1 MIEPDVSAELIL
13 AKFPR
18 GTVPR
23 DAHMRPLGI
32 QFSDEL
38 GWQSQGG
45 PSEKHPNRALPISL
59 AVGAPSGKFVR
70 RVHILGVF
78 ALYSNGDPKGARGA
92 ALQFLHHGELV
103 FTLELVRN
111 RHYRDAHESELLENF
126 FGDGSSIE
134 TVGCVFIDSTRVR
147 LDVLTVEVPAGT
159 NFDRVIFKDL
169 GLASSFVIYDV
180 VFECASANKCP
191 FHSSSQGIPLSELS
205 AIVRLRDR
213 ARFMKAMNQVHEAF
227 EKTTDLDEARS
238 EALTF
243 LAIITAGMLEAGGSR
258 SLHKIQLEA
267 ARSYDQCTSIEEIET
282 QSTEMVHRVVGD
294 WLNTDE
300 IQPKIVEKA
309 LSVVDRHF
317 AADLS
322 DDDVANQVGMS
333 TSHFRFLFKQA
344 VGKPFHQYLIATR
357 LEKAKIMLE
366 GGQGSVSEIAH
377 AVGFA
382 GLASFSRAFGQR
394 FGMSPSEFKRVR
406 GL

>member
-1 MIEPDVSAELIL
+1 MTEPDGAAELVL

-18 GTVPR
+18 AAVPR
-23 DAHMRPLGI
+23 DAHLRPLGLP
-32 QFSDEL
+32 FSKEL

-45 PSEKHPNRALPISL
+45 AGERHPSRSLPMSL
-59 AVGAPSGKFVR
+59 AITVPREKFVTK
-70 RVHILGVF
+70 VHLLGVF
-78 ALYSNGDPKGARGA
+78 ALYSNSDVKGGRGA
-92 ALQFLHHGELV
+92 AIQFLNQGTVVH
-103 FTLELVRN
+103 TLELVRN

-134 TVGCVFIDSTRVR
+134 TVGCVFLDATRVR
-147 LDVLTVEVPAGT
+147 LDVLTIEVPA
-159 NFDRVIFKDL
+159 NVSFDQIIFKDL

-180 VFECASANKCP
+180 IFECPKPSRCP
-191 FHSSSQGIPLSELS
+191 FHSSSHGIPLSELG

-213 ARFMKAMNQVHEAF
+213 VRFQKALSQVYEAF
-227 EKTTDLDEARS
+227 KQAEDLDEARS
-238 EALTF
+238 EGLTF

-267 ARSYDQCTSIEEIET
+267 ARGCDKCTTIEAL
-282 QSTEMVHRVVGD
+282 TEMFEELVNRIVGD
-294 WLNTDE
+294 WLHVDD
-300 IQPKIVEKA
+300 IQPRIVEKA

-357 LEKAKIMLE
+357 LEKAKMMLE
-366 GGQGSVSEIAH
+366 RGEGSVSEVAN

-394 FGMSPSEFKRVR
+394 FGMSPSEFKKVR

>member
-1 MIEPDVSAELIL
+1 MIDPDGNAELIL

-18 GTVPR
+18 AGVPR
-23 DAHMRPLGI
+23 DAHMRPLALP
-32 QFSDEL
+32 FTKEP

-45 PSEKHPNRALPISL
+45 QTDRHPSRSLPMTL
-59 AVGAPSGKFVR
+59 AVSVPKEKFVTKIH
-70 RVHILGVF
+70 VLGVF
-78 ALYSNGDPKGARGA
+78 ALYSNSDPKGGRGA
-92 ALQFLHHGELV
+92 AIQFFHRGAMVHS
-103 FTLELVRN
+103 LELVRN
-111 RHYRDAHESELLENF
+111 RHYRDAHESELLENS

-147 LDVLTVEVPAGT
+147 LDVLTVESPTEIV
-159 NFDRVIFKDL
+159 FDQVVFKDL
-169 GLASSFVIYDV
+169 GLASSFVIYDIV
-180 VFECASANKCP
+180 LECGRANKCP
-191 FHSSSQGIPLSELS
+191 FHSSSHGIPLSELGS
-205 AIVRLRDR
+205 IVRLRDR
-213 ARFMKAMNQVHEAF
+213 VRFSKALNQVHGAF
-227 EKTTDLDEARS
+227 DKSLDLDEARS

-267 ARSYDQCTSIEEIET
+267 ARSYDQCESIKELKESFRT
-282 QSTEMVHRVVGD
+282 MVDKVVGD

-300 IQPKIVEKA
+300 VQPRIVEKA

-317 AADLS
+317 AAELS

-366 GGQGSVSEIAH
+366 EGQGSVSEIAS
-377 AVGFA
+377 AVGFS
-382 GLASFSRAFGQR
+382 GLATFSRAFTQR
-394 FGMSPSEFKRVR
+394 FSVSPSEFKKVR

>member
-1 MIEPDVSAELIL
+1 
-13 AKFPR
+13 
-18 GTVPR
+18 
-23 DAHMRPLGI
+23 MRPLGLPL
-32 QFSDEL
+32 SKEP

-45 PSEKHPNRALPISL
+45 NTDRHPTRSLPISL
-59 AVGAPSGKFVR
+59 SIAAPKDKFVNKI
-70 RVHILGVF
+70 HILGVF
-78 ALYSNGDPKGARGA
+78 ALYSNHDAKGARGA
-92 ALQFLHHGELV
+92 AIQFFSQGNLV
-103 FTLELVRN
+103 HTLELVRN

-134 TVGCVFIDSTRVR
+134 TVGCVFLDATRVR
-147 LDVLTVEVPAGT
+147 LDILSIEVPAEIS
-159 NFDRVIFKDL
+159 FDKVIFKDL

-180 VFECASANKCP
+180 VFECPRASRCP
-191 FHSSSQGIPLSELS
+191 FHSSSHGIPLSELG

-213 ARFMKAMNQVHEAF
+213 VRFQRALAQVYEAF
-227 EKTTDLDEARS
+227 NKAEDLDEARS
-238 EALTF
+238 EGLTF

-267 ARSYDQCTSIEEIET
+267 ARGCDKCSTIEDLTTMFQGLVDRI
-282 QSTEMVHRVVGD
+282 VGD
-294 WLNTDE
+294 WLHTED
-300 IQPKIVEKA
+300 IQPRIVEKA

-357 LEKAKIMLE
+357 LEKAKMMLE
-366 GGQGSVSEIAH
+366 RGEGSVSEVAY

-394 FGMSPSEFKRVR
+394 FGMSPSEFKKVR

>member
-1 MIEPDVSAELIL
+1 MNEPDGSAELVL
-13 AKFPR
+13 ARFPR
-18 GTVPR
+18 GGVLR

-32 QFSDEL
+32 PLTQEL

-45 PSEKHPNRALPISL
+45 ASGKHVSRALPMTLSV
-59 AVGAPSGKFVR
+59 AVPEDKVVR
-70 RVHILGVF
+70 KVHILGVF
-78 ALYSNGDPKGARGA
+78 ALYSNSDAKGARGA
-92 ALQFLHHGELV
+92 ALQFFRQGTLV
-103 FTLELVRN
+103 HTLELVRN
-111 RHYRDAHESELLENF
+111 RHYRDAHESELLESF

-134 TVGCVFIDSTRVR
+134 TVGCVIMESTRVR
-147 LDVLTVEVPAGT
+147 LDILTVEVPAEVS
-159 NFDRVIFKDL
+159 FDKVIFKDL
-169 GLASSFVIYDV
+169 GLASSFVIYDII
-180 VFECASANKCP
+180 FECPRASRCP
-191 FHSSSQGIPLSELS
+191 FHSSSRGIPLSELG
-205 AIVRLRDR
+205 AIVRLRDKV
-213 ARFMKAMNQVHEAF
+213 RFQKALSQVHSAF
-227 EKTTDLDEARS
+227 EKTDDLDEARS

-267 ARSYDQCTSIEEIET
+267 ARAYDQCETIADLENTSE
-282 QSTEMVHRVVGD
+282 QMVNRVVGD
-294 WLNTDE
+294 WLFADDV
-300 IQPKIVEKA
+300 QPKIVEKA

-357 LEKAKIMLE
+357 LEKAKMMLE
-366 GGQGSVSEIAH
+366 GSQGSVSEIAI

>member
-1 MIEPDVSAELIL
+1 MIEPDGSAELIL

-18 GTVPR
+18 ANVPR
-23 DAHMRPLGI
+23 DAHMRPLEI
-32 QFSDEL
+32 PFSKEC

-45 PSEKHPNRALPISL
+45 PTDKHPSRSLPLTLTVTVPANKVVS
-59 AVGAPSGKFVR
+59 K
-70 RVHILGVF
+70 VHLLGVF
-78 ALYSNGDPKGARGA
+78 ALYSNSDAKGGRGA
-92 ALQFLHHGELV
+92 VVQFYRQGSLV
-103 FTLELVRN
+103 HSVELVRN

-134 TVGCVFIDSTRVR
+134 TVGCVFLESARVR
-147 LDVLTVEVPAGT
+147 LDVLSIDVPSNAP
-159 NFDRVIFKDL
+159 FDQVVFKDL
-169 GLASSFVIYDV
+169 GLSSSFVIYDI
-180 VFECASANKCP
+180 VFECLRANRCP
-191 FHSSSQGIPLSELS
+191 FHSSSTGIHLSELGS
-205 AIVRLRDR
+205 IVRLRDR
-213 ARFMKAMNQVHEAF
+213 VRFQKALTQVNLAF
-227 EKTTDLDEARS
+227 EMALDLDEARS
-238 EALTF
+238 EGLTF

-258 SLHKIQLEA
+258 ELHKIQLEA
-267 ARSYDQCTSIEEIET
+267 ARGCDRCSNIQELSVMFEGLVNRI
-282 QSTEMVHRVVGD
+282 VGD
-294 WLNTDE
+294 WVNSDD

-357 LEKAKIMLE
+357 LEKAKMMLE
-366 GGQGSVSEIAH
+366 EGVGSVSEVAN
-377 AVGFA
+377 AVGFT

-394 FGMSPSEFKRVR
+394 FGMSPSEFKKVR